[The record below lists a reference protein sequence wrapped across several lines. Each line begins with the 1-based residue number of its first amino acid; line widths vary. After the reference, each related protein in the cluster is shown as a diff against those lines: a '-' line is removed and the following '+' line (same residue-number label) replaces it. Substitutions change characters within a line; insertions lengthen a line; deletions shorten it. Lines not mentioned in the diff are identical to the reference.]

1 MVFAGIYPVV
11 SAEFENLSDAIEKL
25 TLNDASVTVEK
36 KSSDALGLGFR
47 CGFLG
52 LLHMDVF
59 KQRLEQEYGLDV
71 IATAPSVLYKL
82 TMKDGEDIYIERPSD
97 FPEPTKVETIFEPII
112 NATIITPK
120 EYLGNIIHLCEDKRG
135 IQTNLTYMDEQR
147 VILQYKLPLN
157 EVATDF
163 YDQLKSL
170 SSGYASFDYE
180 EADYEPSDL
189 VNILIHLHT
198 DVTALLEHIA
208 RVQTERD
215 DVYEC
220 AIDALVHGSK
230 EVRVVPYSGTWEAIK
245 YPWHIF
251 TVVKHFLD
259 DASEYI
265 SPSAVISEKATIGG
279 KVIIGDN
286 AKIFENAV
294 VKGPVYIGPNSVVG
308 NNSLVR
314 AYSHIGADCVVG
326 FSTEVKGSYLSD
338 GCWSHMSYIGD
349 SILGERCSLGAGTM
363 LANWRF
369 DEKNIS
375 VKIKG
380 EMIDS
385 KLDKFG
391 SIIGSDCKT
400 GVNVSVMPGVKVG
413 PGSIIG
419 SHVCLTEDLE
429 PGKMIL
435 PESRGIVTRN
445 IYREKESTAEQR
457 MKKLRCVE

>member
-1 MVFAGIYPVV
+1 MKVLFLCGGIGKRMFPITEDKFLLTFLGKTLLEHQIETARKAGLDQFVIVGNNGNIDKIKRITAGIPDIDVGY
-11 SAEFENLSDAIEKL
+11 AIQENPLGIANAIECARDL
-25 TLNDASVTVEK
+25 LEDEIIISNPNDIFDTSAYVNLLQAHKEHDSLAYILGYQVNEYFPGGYLVT
-36 KSSDALGLGFR
+36 D
-47 CGFLG
+47 
-52 LLHMDVF
+52 H
-59 KQRLEQEYGLDV
+59 
-71 IATAPSVLYKL
+71 
-82 TMKDGEDIYIERPSD
+82 EDILTGIIEKPG
-97 FPEPTKVETIFEPII
+97 K
-112 NATIITPK
+112 
-120 EYLGNIIHLCEDKRG
+120 GN
-135 IQTNLTYMDEQR
+135 
-147 VILQYKLPLN
+147 
-157 EVATDF
+157 
-163 YDQLKSL
+163 
-170 SSGYASFDYE
+170 
-180 EADYEPSDL
+180 EPSDL

-198 DVTALLEHIA
+198 DVTALLEHIT

-286 AKIFENAV
+286 VKIFENAV